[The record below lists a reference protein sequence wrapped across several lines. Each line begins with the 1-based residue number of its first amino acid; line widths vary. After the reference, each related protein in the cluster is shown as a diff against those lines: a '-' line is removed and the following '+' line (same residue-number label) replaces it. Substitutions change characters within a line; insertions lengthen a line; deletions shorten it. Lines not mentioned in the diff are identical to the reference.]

1 VLETQKFSNFIGA
14 IYDCI
19 AAPATWSPALNNIAD
34 HFESDVVWLS
44 VSNPR
49 LQTTRMAAIAG
60 VPDKSLLLATHVEKN
75 PFFRI
80 MHKLEIDEPTG
91 LQQLCALMGPEG
103 VATFQNS
110 SFVQD
115 YAIPARMG
123 DGVGISL
130 MNQTDRV
137 ATLGM
142 VSSADRSP
150 YSIAEFET
158 LREIVPHIRRAVTIG
173 DLFETQVRESNMFRE
188 VVESFNLA
196 VLVVDADMQLLFA
209 NPTAENYLRS
219 GSLLATSG
227 QYLVIK
233 NELAHFAIQKAV
245 ILSERA
251 EVSLASS
258 GIGVPLYKTQF
269 PAIAHVLPLGSR
281 AERTQF
287 HNRAAAAIFIATPKS
302 DPLPTIDA
310 IAALFGLTPAEKH
323 VATQAANGLAA
334 ADIALSR
341 GVSITTIRSQLD
353 AIYDKTGQSSQLGLQ
368 KLILELT
375 PPLVGEPE

>member
-1 VLETQKFSNFIGA
+1 LETQKLSDFIGV

-19 AAPATWSPALNNIAD
+19 ATPATWTRALTNVVD

-49 LQTTRMAAIAG
+49 LQKTRMAAVAG
-60 VPDKSLLLATHVEKN
+60 DPEKSQRLTTHVEEN
-75 PFFRI
+75 PFFKI

-91 LQQLCALMGPEG
+91 LQKLCDLMGPDGLEI
-103 VATFQNS
+103 FQTS
-110 SFVQD
+110 AFVQN
-115 YAIPARMG
+115 YAIPTGMS

-142 VSSADRSP
+142 VASAERGI
-150 YSIAEFET
+150 YRNTEFET
-158 LREIVPHIRRAVTIG
+158 LALLAPHVRRAVTIG
-173 DLFETQVRESNMFRE
+173 DLFESQARESNMFRE
-188 VVESFNLA
+188 MVERFNLA

-209 NPTAENYLRS
+209 NPIAEDYLRDAS
-219 GSLLATSG
+219 VLRMSAQKLIV
-227 QYLVIK
+227 Q

-245 ILSERA
+245 TLCERTEIA
-251 EVSLASS
+251 LAGS
-258 GIGVPLYKTQF
+258 GIRVPLYQTRF
-269 PAIAHVLPLGSR
+269 PAVAHVLPLGCR
-281 AERTQF
+281 AERSQF
-287 HNRAAAAIFIATPKS
+287 HSRAAAAIFVATPKT

-310 IAALFGLTPAEKH
+310 IAALYGLTTAEKH

-341 GVSITTIRSQLD
+341 GVTVNTIRSQID
-353 AIYDKTGQSSQLGLQ
+353 AIYAKTGQNTQTGLQ
-368 KLILELT
+368 KLILDLT
-375 PPLVGEPE
+375 PPIVPGQD